1 MGMTGADSL
10 FVDTNVLVYA
20 AVVSSPFHSAAI
32 SALRQHRAAGRP
44 LWISTQVIREFLS
57 VLGNPNI
64 TRGALDARQ
73 AETAVRFFHRKF
85 AVAEDTTAVSRTL
98 ARLLR
103 QIAVARRRVH
113 DANIVAT
120 CLVYAVPALLTHNTT
135 DFVPFSPHLKVEPL
149 VAAGKT

>member
-1 MGMTGADSL
+1 MATTGAESL

-85 AVAEDTTAVSRTL
+85 AVAEIR
-98 ARLLR
+98 
-103 QIAVARRRVH
+103 
-113 DANIVAT
+113 
-120 CLVYAVPALLTHNTT
+120 
-135 DFVPFSPHLKVEPL
+135 PL
-149 VAAGKT
+149 